1 MVTVSGLN
9 VMPIGLKALVKGLIT
24 RAINLQN
31 RGLKVMIVDNLGNK
45 FVGTL
50 NRLVRINTYI
60 NIEQVLMTLW
70 EKYLKK
76 KLLH

>member
-1 MVTVSGLN
+1 MLN
-9 VMPIGLKALVKGLIT
+9 VMLIGLKALVKGLTT
-24 RAINLQN
+24 RNINLQN
-31 RGLKVMIVDNLGNK
+31 RGLKVIIVGNLDNK

-60 NIEQVLMTLW
+60 NIGQVLMTLW